1 MMDDGS
7 LGKGFWVKA
16 AGILLGFGL
25 AVLLS
30 LLLIST
36 VFVRWGLIGGLA
48 VLSALLLFGAWLYD
62 RREARREREANA

>member
-7 LGKGFWVKA
+7 LGRGFWLKA
-16 AGILLGFGL
+16 AGILLGFCL

-30 LLLIST
+30 LLLISA

-48 VLSALLLFGAWLYD
+48 VLSVLLLLGAWLYD
-62 RREARREREANA
+62 RREARQNREAGL